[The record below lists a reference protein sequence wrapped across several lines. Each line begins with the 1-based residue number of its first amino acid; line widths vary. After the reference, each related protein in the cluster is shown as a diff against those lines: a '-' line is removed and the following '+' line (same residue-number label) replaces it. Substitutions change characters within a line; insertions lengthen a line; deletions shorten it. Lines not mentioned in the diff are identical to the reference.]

1 MNEEMSAKTSSGD
14 SIFKKILRGIA
25 LAGFGII
32 GTLFVIAEGIFGVHK
47 VPKKKSK
54 A

>member
-1 MNEEMSAKTSSGD
+1 MNEEMSAKSSSED